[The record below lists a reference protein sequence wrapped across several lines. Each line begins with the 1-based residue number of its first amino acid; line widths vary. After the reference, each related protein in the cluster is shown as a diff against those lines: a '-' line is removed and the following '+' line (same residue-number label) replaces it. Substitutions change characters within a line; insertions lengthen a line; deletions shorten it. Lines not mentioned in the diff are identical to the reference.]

1 MIVFIKSAA
10 FAAATM
16 AAIGAG
22 AYAQGT
28 YGNAGEQVYLSI
40 KLENVQ
46 ITSYQLGV
54 LDSRIAGALAA
65 AEVKYTPAGVSAASR
80 EAASK
85 LKSQLGGKKGTAK
98 VVVCMPSGPK
108 TCVEISCQS
117 CSAE

>member
-1 MIVFIKSAA
+1 
-10 FAAATM
+10 M